1 MVVSNVDNFVINS
14 RLQMS
19 KNSRSFL
26 SCMTFCLN
34 VILSIFNNLPV
45 NQILHSNIIN
55 HITDRII

>member
-19 KNSRSFL
+19 KNSHSFL

-34 VILSIFNNLPV
+34 VILPIFNNLPV
-45 NQILHSNIIN
+45 NQILQSNIIN